1 MAAAAAGDPVSANT
15 AIDSLK
21 LRAQAIPLGEAERRE
36 VQHKMNGLPAM
47 RLMGATIDLGDS
59 AIVRLTLLSVSE
71 HHLGGLGT
79 RAVNGAVI
87 AGMFDATLG
96 VRGTLQFPGQRAGTV
111 ELSIK
116 LMRPAFEAPLEMLGV
131 TVKRTPHLAFTEA
144 ELHADGRLCASA
156 TGIVALA
163 SSPQQGD
170 SYW

>member
-1 MAAAAAGDPVSANT
+1 VSAT
-15 AIDSLK
+15 AVIESLK
-21 LRAQAIPLGEAERRE
+21 LRAQAIPLEQVQRRLWQER
-36 VQHKMNGLPAM
+36 MNALPAM
-47 RLMGATIDLGDS
+47 RLMGARIDLDDP
-59 AIVRLTLLSVSE
+59 AVVRLTLVSVSE

-96 VRGTLQFPGQRAGTV
+96 VAGTLQFPGQRAGTV

-156 TGIVALA
+156 TGIVAVA
-163 SSPQQGD
+163 SSASEGE